1 MASCGEDQGIGMTL
15 AVGGGVGGVGGGAAG
30 GVMVPMHEAA
40 GAVGGGGSLSPFN
53 YPRRCSAD
61 QQRASGRSM
70 ASGVG
75 VGPGVGVA
83 VGGMGGGMS
92 GGSMSMSSSS
102 NVALST
108 GAKPKKNFW
117 TMKP

>member
-15 AVGGGVGGVGGGAAG
+15 AVGGGGGGG
-30 GVMVPMHEAA
+30 MMTPMHEGSGVV
-40 GAVGGGGSLSPFN
+40 GAGSLSPFN

-70 ASGVG
+70 ASAVG
-75 VGPGVGVA
+75 VGPGVGMA
-83 VGGMGGGMS
+83 VGGMG